1 MRRNDMVDPN
11 DFSIIIIG
19 GIPESRDIQV
29 QGVLEGSL
37 GGPDTHLDISFELFA
52 APELAPIFV
61 DTDPVNISLEFG
73 DPGSPVPGTQLI
85 GLAAS
90 DDWLLV

>member
-1 MRRNDMVDPN
+1 M
-11 DFSIIIIG
+11 
-19 GIPESRDIQV
+19 
-29 QGVLEGSL
+29 L

-52 APELAPIFV
+52 APERDPIFV

-73 DPGSPVPGTQLI
+73 DPGGSPVPGTQLI